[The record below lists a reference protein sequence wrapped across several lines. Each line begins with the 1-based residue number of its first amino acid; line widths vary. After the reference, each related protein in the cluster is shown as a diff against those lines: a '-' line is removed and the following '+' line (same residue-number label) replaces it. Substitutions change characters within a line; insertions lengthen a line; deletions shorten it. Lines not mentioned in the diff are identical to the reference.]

1 MDSSYFFVRKLQSIY
16 RGYIC
21 RKEFIRILKSVIII
35 QYQFRKRRKRRIKT
49 EAYADSTAQIRSSIS
64 STSSSIDDIKNR
76 LKNRMIKVRQNNS
89 QSKEHLTNIRSV
101 IKKRFPN
108 NNITSLKPP
117 IDRNIPM

>member
-21 RKEFIRILKSVIII
+21 RKKFIRILKSVIII

-64 STSSSIDDIKNR
+64 RTSSIDDIKNR
-76 LKNRMIKVRQNNS
+76 LKNRLVQVRQNNS
-89 QSKEHLTNIRSV
+89 QSKEHLINIRSV

-117 IDRNIPM
+117 DDRNIPM